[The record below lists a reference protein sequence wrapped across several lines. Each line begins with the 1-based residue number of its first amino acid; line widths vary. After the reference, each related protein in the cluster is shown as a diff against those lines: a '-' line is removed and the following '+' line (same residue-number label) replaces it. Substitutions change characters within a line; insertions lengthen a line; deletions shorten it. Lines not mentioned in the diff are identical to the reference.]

1 MENKI
6 KYPAKLSSNNQSE
19 YGIIDAIEISGHK
32 SVNNLAALYSISD
45 CILSKSKINTDD
57 DAIGQQWYVIS
68 EHKYYQLDSWNNRN
82 NINGWSIASISVY
95 MKYIGSVT
103 DYTDLPSN
111 LTIDNSGYVYNII
124 NSFTIES
131 GAFEG
136 IYPAGTDVAWT
147 GDSWNPLGGNS
158 YVLTTSDAYDRVVLT
173 NTTEGQD
180 VKINLNLKNG
190 TGYKS
195 LCGTNKYANSDNSI
209 PVASGYDSIAFGEFS
224 KAIASTHCFAI
235 GRSCEASGNYSYA
248 IGDSTTTRGR
258 GGFCGGD
265 FSSSNGNY
273 SFCYSSFASYTK
285 GEGDVSFGSMNTTS
299 KTEGLGNFSAA
310 IGIYN
315 ITNNYGEVALGIGNI
330 SLYNA
335 TDMSKCTAF
344 TVGGAIVKNKGFSL
358 DTYTGND
365 NGRSHNA
372 NCCNLLDVR
381 RNGDVYIKSNT
392 TDITAYHYDP
402 QYDDSTIPFSSLP
415 KLESANLILQQAIQQ
430 NVDYAVSYP
439 YYDINEEGKI
449 YLVTSEKALYT
460 LTNNVITLIEPC
472 VPNRLYAINSIGQIW
487 KYTNSMA
494 LIKYSNKISSN
505 DEYNRILINNGTV
518 GEQLLKLDLNA
529 KNGVGSGSIILNC
542 GSLATGS
549 ANGVYSLSA
558 CEGIASGA
566 NSIALGWYSSAL
578 GKGSVAL
585 GYNSSRATGDLSVA
599 IGNCSN
605 STGDLDIT
613 IGRWNVSSSDILE
626 VLSTNNGSKYGCAI
640 GNFLKTTNNGE
651 SAIGICNNSIKSDDF
666 SIRTQFSIG
675 GGIVKTDEYN
685 NYNDNV
691 SSVGDNDLIRLNIFD
706 IKRNGDVYIKSNT
719 TDIIQDTVASTE
731 YAALKDSVSSA
742 NLCLQESINQTVYSK
757 VDSISLIL
765 STDKLYILTTDN
777 KLYKLVDS
785 VATVVEPIVKNRIY
799 ICELD
804 QSEWRWD
811 GTSWHQLN
819 ASQSS
824 SSGITDDNTLE
835 GVGSQSDPYAIK
847 PSADTLSAND
857 PLRTM
862 VTKFNTST
870 NQKEI
875 SWIKPSYSGWTN
887 FDMLFIKYF
896 GNLANNNSASDGN
909 KKYVAFAF
917 SPNETTI
924 FKNVRIMISQQFGS
938 GSLYIGIYEKN
949 GSNNPLIA
957 TAEFSSSNGNLTAGF
972 KTSEFDNKVLLTPD
986 KLYYIMFLDAANG
999 GTVGMNQFDYPQISN
1014 AAFEMG
1020 YGAITNVSYSTLPS
1034 TLPTNY
1040 PFPSSSTSQTKL
1052 IPYMKF
1058 STL

>member
-19 YGIIDAIEISGHK
+19 YGIVDAIEISGHK
-32 SVNNLAALYSISD
+32 SVNTLSALYSISD

-68 EHKYYQLDSWNNRN
+68 EHKYYQLNSWNNRN
-82 NINGWSIASISVY
+82 NLNGWSIASISIY

-111 LTIDNSGYVYNII
+111 LTIDNAGYVYNII

-136 IYPAGTDVAWT
+136 TYPAGTDVAWT

-190 TGYKS
+190 TGSNS
-195 LCGTNKYANSDNSI
+195 LCGTNIYGSIDNSR
-209 PVASGYDSIAFGEFS
+209 PVASGNDSIAFGEFS
-224 KAIASTHCFAI
+224 KATGEGHCFAI
-235 GRSCEASGNYSYA
+235 GRACSANESLSFA
-248 IGDSTTTRGR
+248 IGDTTTTRGT
-258 GGFCGGD
+258 GGFCGGN
-265 FSSSNGNY
+265 FSSSNGDY

-299 KTEGLGNFSAA
+299 DGGGLGNFSAA

-315 ITNNYGEVALGIGNI
+315 RTNNYGEVALGIGNI

-335 TDMSKCTAF
+335 IDMSKCTAF
-344 TVGGAIVKNKGFSL
+344 TVGGAIIKNKGFSL
-358 DTYTGND
+358 DTYTGSN
-365 NGRSHNA
+365 NGRGHNA

-392 TDITAYHYDP
+392 TDITAYNYDP
-402 QYDDSTIPFSSLP
+402 QYDDSSVPFSALP
-415 KLESANLILQQAIQQ
+415 KLE
-430 NVDYAVSYP
+430 
-439 YYDINEEGKI
+439 
-449 YLVTSEKALYT
+449 
-460 LTNNVITLIEPC
+460 
-472 VPNRLYAINSIGQIW
+472 
-487 KYTNSMA
+487 
-494 LIKYSNKISSN
+494 
-505 DEYNRILINNGTV
+505 
-518 GEQLLKLDLNA
+518 
-529 KNGVGSGSIILNC
+529 
-542 GSLATGS
+542 
-549 ANGVYSLSA
+549 
-558 CEGIASGA
+558 
-566 NSIALGWYSSAL
+566 
-578 GKGSVAL
+578 
-585 GYNSSRATGDLSVA
+585 
-599 IGNCSN
+599 
-605 STGDLDIT
+605 
-613 IGRWNVSSSDILE
+613 
-626 VLSTNNGSKYGCAI
+626 
-640 GNFLKTTNNGE
+640 
-651 SAIGICNNSIKSDDF
+651 
-666 SIRTQFSIG
+666 
-675 GGIVKTDEYN
+675 
-685 NYNDNV
+685 
-691 SSVGDNDLIRLNIFD
+691 
-706 IKRNGDVYIKSNT
+706 
-719 TDIIQDTVASTE
+719 
-731 YAALKDSVSSA
+731 SA

-777 KLYKLVDS
+777 KLYKLVDG

-824 SSGITDDNTLE
+824 SSGITDDNTLK
-835 GVGSQSDPYAIK
+835 GDGSQSDPYAIK

-857 PLRTM
+857 PLRAM

-875 SWIKPSYSGWTN
+875 SWIKPSYPAWTN
-887 FDMLFIKYF
+887 FDMLFIRYF
-896 GNLANNNSASDGN
+896 GNIANNNSPSDGT

-924 FKNVRIMISQQFGS
+924 FKSVSIMISQEFGS
-938 GSLYIGIYEKN
+938 GSLYIGIYEKD
-949 GSNNPLIA
+949 GSNNPLLA
-957 TAEFSSSNGNLTAGF
+957 TAEFSSSNGNLTPGLKNA
-972 KTSEFDNKVLLTPD
+972 EFNNKVLLTTD
-986 KLYYIMFLDAANG
+986 KLYYIMFLDVANG
-999 GTVGMNQFDYPQISN
+999 GRVGMNQFDYPQISN

-1020 YGAITNVSYSTLPS
+1020 YGETTNVNYSTLPS
-1034 TLPTNY
+1034 TLPTGY
-1040 PFPSSSTSQTKL
+1040 PFPSSSYQTKF

-1058 STL
+1058 SAL

>member
-19 YGIIDAIEISGHK
+19 YGIVDAIEISGHK
-32 SVNNLAALYSISD
+32 SVNTLAALYSISD

-111 LTIDNSGYVYNII
+111 LTIDNTGYVYNII

-136 IYPAGTDVAWT
+136 TYPAGTDVAWT

-209 PVASGYDSIAFGEFS
+209 PVASGNDSIAFGEFS
-224 KAIASTHCFAI
+224 KAIANSHCFAI
-235 GRSCEASGNYSYA
+235 GRTCEASGACSFA
-248 IGDSTTTRGR
+248 IGDSTTTTGR
-258 GGFCGGD
+258 GGFCGGY
-265 FSSSNGNY
+265 FSRSNGKY

-315 ITNNYGEVALGIGNI
+315 ITTNYGEVALGIGNI

-358 DTYTGND
+358 NTYTGSN

-392 TDITAYHYDP
+392 TDITAYNYDP
-402 QYDDSTIPFSSLP
+402 QYDDSTILFSALP
-415 KLESANLILQQAIQQ
+415 KLE
-430 NVDYAVSYP
+430 
-439 YYDINEEGKI
+439 
-449 YLVTSEKALYT
+449 
-460 LTNNVITLIEPC
+460 
-472 VPNRLYAINSIGQIW
+472 
-487 KYTNSMA
+487 
-494 LIKYSNKISSN
+494 
-505 DEYNRILINNGTV
+505 
-518 GEQLLKLDLNA
+518 
-529 KNGVGSGSIILNC
+529 
-542 GSLATGS
+542 
-549 ANGVYSLSA
+549 
-558 CEGIASGA
+558 
-566 NSIALGWYSSAL
+566 
-578 GKGSVAL
+578 
-585 GYNSSRATGDLSVA
+585 
-599 IGNCSN
+599 
-605 STGDLDIT
+605 
-613 IGRWNVSSSDILE
+613 
-626 VLSTNNGSKYGCAI
+626 
-640 GNFLKTTNNGE
+640 
-651 SAIGICNNSIKSDDF
+651 
-666 SIRTQFSIG
+666 
-675 GGIVKTDEYN
+675 
-685 NYNDNV
+685 
-691 SSVGDNDLIRLNIFD
+691 
-706 IKRNGDVYIKSNT
+706 
-719 TDIIQDTVASTE
+719 
-731 YAALKDSVSSA
+731 SA

-819 ASQSS
+819 VSQSS

-857 PLRTM
+857 PLRAM

-887 FDMLFIKYF
+887 FDMLFIRYF
-896 GNLANNNSASDGN
+896 GNLANNDSASDGN

-924 FKNVRIMISQQFGS
+924 FKSVRIMISQQFES

-949 GSNNPLIA
+949 GSNPLIA
-957 TAEFSSSNGNLTAGF
+957 TAEFSSSNGNLTAGL

-999 GTVGMNQFDYPQISN
+999 GTVGMNQFDYPQSN
-1014 AAFEMG
+1014 AAFEIG
-1020 YGAITNVSYSTLPS
+1020 YGAITNVNYSTLPS

-1040 PFPSSSTSQTKL
+1040 PFPSSTNQTKL

>member
-32 SVNNLAALYSISD
+32 SVNNLASLYSISD

-111 LTIDNSGYVYNII
+111 LTIDNAGYVYNII

-136 IYPAGTDVAWT
+136 TYPAGTDVAWT

-158 YVLTTSDAYDRVVLT
+158 YVLTTSDKYDRVVLT

-190 TGYKS
+190 TGLNS
-195 LCGTNKYANSDNSI
+195 LCGTNLYGDSESSK
-209 PVASGYDSIAFGEFS
+209 PVASGSNSIAFGEFS
-224 KAIASTHCFAI
+224 KAIANTHCFAI
-235 GRSCEASGNYSYA
+235 GRTCEAIGNYSYA
-248 IGDSTTTRGR
+248 IGTFTKTTGQ
-258 GGFCGGD
+258 GGFCGGH

-344 TVGGAIVKNKGFSL
+344 TVGGAIIKNKGFSL
-358 DTYTGND
+358 DTYTGSN
-365 NGRSHNA
+365 NGRTHNA

-392 TDITAYHYDP
+392 TDITSYNYDP
-402 QYDDSTIPFSSLP
+402 QYDDSSVPFSALP
-415 KLESANLILQQAIQQ
+415 KLESANL
-430 NVDYAVSYP
+430 
-439 YYDINEEGKI
+439 
-449 YLVTSEKALYT
+449 
-460 LTNNVITLIEPC
+460 
-472 VPNRLYAINSIGQIW
+472 
-487 KYTNSMA
+487 
-494 LIKYSNKISSN
+494 
-505 DEYNRILINNGTV
+505 
-518 GEQLLKLDLNA
+518 
-529 KNGVGSGSIILNC
+529 
-542 GSLATGS
+542 
-549 ANGVYSLSA
+549 
-558 CEGIASGA
+558 
-566 NSIALGWYSSAL
+566 
-578 GKGSVAL
+578 
-585 GYNSSRATGDLSVA
+585 
-599 IGNCSN
+599 
-605 STGDLDIT
+605 
-613 IGRWNVSSSDILE
+613 
-626 VLSTNNGSKYGCAI
+626 
-640 GNFLKTTNNGE
+640 
-651 SAIGICNNSIKSDDF
+651 
-666 SIRTQFSIG
+666 
-675 GGIVKTDEYN
+675 
-685 NYNDNV
+685 
-691 SSVGDNDLIRLNIFD
+691 
-706 IKRNGDVYIKSNT
+706 
-719 TDIIQDTVASTE
+719 
-731 YAALKDSVSSA
+731 
-742 NLCLQESINQTVYSK
+742 CLQGSINQTVYSK

-765 STDKLYILTTDN
+765 LTDKLYILTTDN

-857 PLRTM
+857 PLRAM

-887 FDMLFIKYF
+887 FDMLFIRYF

-924 FKNVRIMISQQFGS
+924 FKSVRIMISQQFGS
-938 GSLYIGIYEKN
+938 GFLYIGIYEKN

-957 TAEFSSSNGNLTAGF
+957 TAAFSSSNGNLTAGL
-972 KTSEFDNKVLLTPD
+972 KSSEFDNKVLLTPD

-1020 YGAITNVSYSTLPS
+1020 YGEITNVNYSTLPS

-1040 PFPSSSTSQTKL
+1040 PFPSSSYQSKL

-1058 STL
+1058 SAL

>member
-19 YGIIDAIEISGHK
+19 YGIVDAIEISGHK
-32 SVNNLAALYSISD
+32 SVNTLAALYSISD

-111 LTIDNSGYVYNII
+111 LTIYNTGYVYNII
-124 NSFTIES
+124 NSFTIGS

-136 IYPAGTDVAWT
+136 TYPAGTDVAWT

-190 TGYKS
+190 TGTNS
-195 LCGTNKYANSDNSI
+195 LCGTNLYGSTDNSR
-209 PVASGYDSIAFGEFS
+209 PVASGSNSIAFGEFS
-224 KAIASTHCFAI
+224 KAIAGSHCFAI
-235 GRSCEASGNYSYA
+235 GRSCLVSGTYGYA
-248 IGDSTTTRGR
+248 IGTSTTTRGI
-258 GGFCGGD
+258 GGFCGGN

-299 KTEGLGNFSAA
+299 ETEGLGNFSAA

-315 ITNNYGEVALGIGNI
+315 RTTNYGEVALGIGNI

-344 TVGGAIVKNKGFSL
+344 TVGGAIIRNKGFLL
-358 DTYTGND
+358 DTYTGSN
-365 NGRSHNA
+365 NGRYHNA

-392 TDITAYHYDP
+392 TDITAYNYDP
-402 QYDDSTIPFSSLP
+402 QYDDSSVPFSSLP
-415 KLESANLILQQAIQQ
+415 KLE
-430 NVDYAVSYP
+430 
-439 YYDINEEGKI
+439 
-449 YLVTSEKALYT
+449 
-460 LTNNVITLIEPC
+460 
-472 VPNRLYAINSIGQIW
+472 
-487 KYTNSMA
+487 
-494 LIKYSNKISSN
+494 
-505 DEYNRILINNGTV
+505 
-518 GEQLLKLDLNA
+518 
-529 KNGVGSGSIILNC
+529 
-542 GSLATGS
+542 
-549 ANGVYSLSA
+549 
-558 CEGIASGA
+558 
-566 NSIALGWYSSAL
+566 
-578 GKGSVAL
+578 
-585 GYNSSRATGDLSVA
+585 
-599 IGNCSN
+599 
-605 STGDLDIT
+605 
-613 IGRWNVSSSDILE
+613 
-626 VLSTNNGSKYGCAI
+626 
-640 GNFLKTTNNGE
+640 
-651 SAIGICNNSIKSDDF
+651 
-666 SIRTQFSIG
+666 
-675 GGIVKTDEYN
+675 
-685 NYNDNV
+685 
-691 SSVGDNDLIRLNIFD
+691 
-706 IKRNGDVYIKSNT
+706 
-719 TDIIQDTVASTE
+719 
-731 YAALKDSVSSA
+731 SA

-824 SSGITDDNTLE
+824 SSGITDDNTLK

-857 PLRTM
+857 PLRAM

-875 SWIKPSYSGWTN
+875 SWIKPSYPGWTN

-896 GNLANNNSASDGN
+896 GNIANNNSPSDGN

-924 FKNVRIMISQQFGS
+924 FNSVRIMVSQQFGS

-949 GSNNPLIA
+949 GSNNPLLA
-957 TAEFSSSNGNLTAGF
+957 TAEFSSSNGNLIAGLRN
-972 KTSEFDNKVLLTPD
+972 SEFNNKVLLTTD

-999 GTVGMNQFDYPQISN
+999 GRVGMNQFDYPQISN

-1020 YGAITNVSYSTLPS
+1020 YGETTNVNYSTLPS

-1040 PFPSSSTSQTKL
+1040 PFPSSSTSQTKF

-1058 STL
+1058 FAL